1 MLSVLEPRYQPPIRQ
16 KISHYLFPALSENQ
30 KYVLFAELQK
40 AETVSLKIG
49 AWTSRATESFLT
61 ITCHYVDKNWIMQSK
76 VLQTEHFYCSHT
88 GENVGHELTNCLLN
102 WGIKDKASA
111 ISSDNAFNLIVAIE
125 VAGVQKLGCL
135 AHTLN
140 LASNKALSLLLLQR
154 VFAQF
159 RSVVTFFLKILRNYQ
174 R

>member
-16 KISHYLFPALSENQ
+16 KISHYLIPALSENQ

-40 AETVSLKIG
+40 AEAVSLKRG

-76 VLQTEHFYCSHT
+76 VLQTENFHCSHT

-102 WGIKDKASA
+102 WGI
-111 ISSDNAFNLIVAIE
+111 
-125 VAGVQKLGCL
+125 
-135 AHTLN
+135 
-140 LASNKALSLLLLQR
+140 
-154 VFAQF
+154 
-159 RSVVTFFLKILRNYQ
+159 
-174 R
+174 